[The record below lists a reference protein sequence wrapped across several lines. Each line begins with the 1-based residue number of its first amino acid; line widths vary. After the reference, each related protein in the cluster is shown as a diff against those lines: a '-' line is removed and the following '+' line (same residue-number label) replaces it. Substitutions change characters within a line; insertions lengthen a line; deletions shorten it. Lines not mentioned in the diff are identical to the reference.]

1 MHANVWF
8 TLNKLFEFEFEFNK
22 YKKYNLIFCNPQAIF
37 KKWREKGSIPWIIT
51 SGHLELSFRGLSAKP
66 IM

>member
-37 KKWREKGSIPWIIT
+37 KKWREKGRIPRIIT
-51 SGHLELSFRGLSAKP
+51 SRPFELFFRGFKAKP
-66 IM
+66 NM